1 MLSAQAVSPPLDS
14 RDQDG
19 FIHNTAGRS
28 SSMKVLFKTLISG
41 FALTFTPVPQA
52 SASLNNHQCDAKI
65 KALISQ
71 PNPCTSAQSF
81 RIDLSP
87 SNSALAE
94 SP

>member
-1 MLSAQAVSPPLDS
+1 
-14 RDQDG
+14 
-19 FIHNTAGRS
+19 
-28 SSMKVLFKTLISG
+28 MKVLFKTLISG

-71 PNPCTSAQSF
+71 PNPCTSAHQSF

-87 SNSALAE
+87 SDSALAE
-94 SP
+94 SPYHPE